1 MFCVAKT
8 DELAVKTATTNK
20 EMAQQM
26 SNLGTADTTCLITTV
41 MGKASQETN
50 SLGVLL
56 FRDALITI
64 IWPEKNRNLACIYET
79 LRV

>member
-26 SNLGTADTTCLITTV
+26 SNLGTEDTCLITTV
-41 MGKASQETN
+41 MGKASKETN